1 MQLQVELPPQLEP
14 VYSNIAFIQHSP
26 SEFIVD
32 FARLLPGVPTAK
44 VGARVVTTPMHARL
58 LLRAL
63 EENIQKYEAQ
73 FGCRTTLPKIIRQGY
88 NALNLINFFT
98 CGADEVRAWTI
109 RRGYLAPQAAG

>member
-1 MQLQVELPPQLEP
+1 MSQPQAPQPPQQPMQLQVELPPLLEP

-63 EENIQKYEAQ
+63 EENISKYEAQ
-73 FGCRTTLPKIIRQGY
+73 FGPIYVPQQGD
-88 NALNLINFFT
+88 ALANQLF
-98 CGADEVRAWTI
+98 GK
-109 RRGYLAPQAAG
+109 